1 MGEDH
6 TFYRAEFLL
15 ECRLCHFVSHDAV
28 AANPQ
33 AACEHC
39 GLPSVRFTFPDF
51 VPSALLE
58 LVMHYSTQAG
68 KRRAARLGALVQDVE
83 SRIGVRYEPLVL
95 LAARQHAVQLYGQAG
110 DQNWTE
116 ETYQSMV
123 DAIAVD
129 LGLEDDGAAAEVY
142 PTLLFYRDDI
152 EENVALVIV
161 ASTLL
166 ESMLSHLLVAM
177 KMRDGTDQGS
187 ADEEVDRLRG
197 FGTRPKDRSSYL
209 NCFLAHASVSLA
221 EALDTIGEPTFFADW
236 AALRDYRNDI
246 VHGRVPLATGEVAR
260 TARQLALRSTLVFTE
275 LQNRYALLLPPR

>member
-1 MGEDH
+1 MADDRV
-6 TFYRAEFLL
+6 FYHADILL

-33 AACEHC
+33 AACAHC
-39 GLPSVRFTFPDF
+39 GLPGVRFMFPDF

-58 LVMHYSTQAG
+58 LVMHYSTQAN
-68 KRRAARLGALVQDVE
+68 KRRDARLETLVRDVE
-83 SRIGVRYEPLVL
+83 SRIGVRFEPSVL
-95 LAARQHAVQLYGQAG
+95 LAARQRAVQAYSQAG
-110 DQNWTE
+110 ERNWTE

-129 LGLEDDGAAAEVY
+129 LGLEDDGAAADVY

-152 EENVALVIV
+152 EEDVALAIV

-177 KMRDGTDQGS
+177 KMRDGTDEDS
-187 ADEEVDRLRG
+187 ADEEVDKLRG
-197 FGTRPKDRSSYL
+197 FGIRPNDRSSYL
-209 NCFLAHASVSLA
+209 NYFLTHASVSLA
-221 EALDTIGEPTFFADW
+221 EALDTVGEPTFFADW

-246 VHGRVPLATGEVAR
+246 VHGRVPLATGEVAK
-260 TARQLALRSTLVFTE
+260 TARQLALRSTLVFAE
-275 LQNRYALLLPPR
+275 LQNRYALLLPLH